1 MSVRLLLLV
10 GEFDGKD
17 SGVDKILREWTA
29 AGLLNVVAWF
39 SVTTDN
45 PHRPQV
51 TLSENGEISQA
62 PLFELLTSRIWNE
75 VNVVAVRQENLA
87 SLDKRRFES
96 ELSILHLVEKSFDA
110 HKDLEFNSFTC
121 SIGEDYGL
129 AEDAFSNL
137 WNLHLLQ
144 EPIARIDEAVA
155 AQPLWDDE
163 RHLLVALLA
172 ILAGGGFVWQFSG
185 LVAELND
192 PVSGSHRPLRV
203 GRAYLRVVSAGRLT
217 DEILSG
223 AFPASGPWSIP
234 PDVPNARS
242 VPPGSSI
249 SDSVVNALRTQGDFA
264 FKNWVAPKKEKAEKL
279 GLLAGILLFFKE
291 YVAALKGIPLSL
303 VGRVKGEI
311 EDWMQKVTFGS
322 DSSVLLKFDPLVD
335 DLHTDDLVDTIKL
348 LDLGAEIDPIGNSAP
363 WMMLQQVA
371 LGAVDG
377 GRFPSEV
384 PVPMQGSYR
393 LIYTDPTAIGPS
405 PSDGYFEITNFER
418 ELLELSESSQ
428 RIGPMDLEEARTFQ
442 LRLDA
447 LRAEMNTEVVPT
459 ITKGVT
465 AGSPKKALQK
475 GNESAVATA
484 KSKKPRFWQIRKKR
498 KLKKALKIEEAR
510 RKSEAIAETL
520 KRADKEKSEP
530 ELETA
535 PSTQE
540 VENSELDV
548 NEISQDEATTP
559 EDESTKT
566 DTVVSGSDISRHK
579 PSHPDFVPTEYIP
592 LTAFYQGQRSDLASE
607 YDAANRIYSS
617 AISSYKAA
625 KGLWSLNKSCDH
637 CGTAFDHG
645 VLYLHEPT
653 QELVHVGHICAR
665 KVLPLPDET
674 DLMQKKL
681 TALEKRWSSWLS
693 QRSGSLLW
701 RVGQS
706 IVSGLITSR
715 TELARSLAI
724 LSERPHVEKGV
735 ETVQLRFNKWT
746 RRGMFWFMMLVAASI
761 ASVVLTPLP
770 LLLFAITLTVS
781 FSGFLVRL
789 GFLARDIVRA
799 KYKLSVMMDEYER
812 TYAKA
817 RHEVG
822 EIVRLTSVRE
832 QFEDWQSV
840 IREIVHVPFGRKLGF
855 SAEKVGIEDVAR
867 PSAMVLGR
875 SQPNDEQKMQL
886 FLSARKQT
894 IHGGWLTE
902 IMDIAKEEWKK
913 DYENARMTGP
923 ADNIV
928 PESDNASSH
937 SVVGK
942 RPLSDEDVY
951 YPRTDFKRRVLSGV
965 LQEKL
970 VQRKSEQVAEDLRRT
985 SIENLLG
992 TVDVSGLG
1000 SALNGMKVEDFLSG
1014 LSTEPDEQVAFPS
1027 DLISHVHAHRRV
1039 FFPETFLP
1047 PFGSLNA
1054 EAGQLQVQPGA
1065 ELTAAAWRIELSEPL
1080 LPLDIFKGF
1089 VPRSYEGTQTEDP
1102 GEEKQSVV

>member
-10 GEFDGKD
+10 GEFDEKD
-17 SGVDKILREWTA
+17 SGIDNILREWTT
-29 AGLLNVVAWF
+29 AGLLNVVAWI
-39 SVTTDN
+39 SVSSDV
-45 PHRPQV
+45 PHRPKV
-51 TLSENGEISQA
+51 TLSENGDISSV
-62 PLFELLTSRIWNE
+62 PLFELLTSRIWSE
-75 VNVVAVRQENLA
+75 VNVVAVRQENLN
-87 SLDKRRFES
+87 SLNIERFEREVS
-96 ELSILHLVEKSFDA
+96 LLQLVNKSFEA
-110 HKDLEFNSFTC
+110 HKDLDLSSFTC
-121 SIGEDYGL
+121 SIAEESGL
-129 AEDAFSNL
+129 IEEAFSNS
-137 WNLHLLQ
+137 WDLHLLQ

-242 VPPGSSI
+242 VPPGSPI
-249 SDSVVNALRTQGDFA
+249 SDAVVNALRTQGDFS
-264 FKNWVAPKKEKAEKL
+264 FKNWVAPKKEKAQKL
-279 GLLAGILLFFKE
+279 GLFAGILLFVKE

-311 EDWMQKVTFGS
+311 EDWMQKMTFGS

-393 LIYTDPTAIGPS
+393 LVYTDPTAIGPS
-405 PSDGYFEITNFER
+405 PSDEYFEITNFER

-447 LRAEMNTEVVPT
+447 LRAEINVEGTPNNSKSGVNSSAKKSVQKEKELT
-459 ITKGVT
+459 ASATKV
-465 AGSPKKALQK
+465 
-475 GNESAVATA
+475 
-484 KSKKPRFWQIRKKR
+484 KKPRFWQIRKKR

-520 KRADKEKSEP
+520 KRADKKKAET
-530 ELETA
+530 ELETKT
-535 PSTQE
+535 PTQE
-540 VENSELDV
+540 VENSELAV
-548 NEISQDEATTP
+548 NEASEDEATTP
-559 EDESTKT
+559 EEESTKA
-566 DTVVSGSDISRHK
+566 DTVESDGNISRHK
-579 PSHPDFVPTEYIP
+579 PSHPDFVATEYIP
-592 LTAFYQGQRSDLASE
+592 LTAFYQGQRSDLTSE

-665 KVLPLPDET
+665 KVLPLPDEA
-674 DLMQKKL
+674 DLIQKKL
-681 TALEKRWSSWLS
+681 MALEKRWASWLS

-701 RVGQS
+701 RIGQS
-706 IVSGLITSR
+706 IVSALMMSR
-715 TELARSLAI
+715 TELARSLVVLA
-724 LSERPHVEKGV
+724 ERPHIEKGV
-735 ETVQLRFNKWT
+735 EQVQLRFNKWT
-746 RRGMFWFMMLVAASI
+746 RRGMFWFMMLLAASI

-770 LLLFAITLTVS
+770 LLLFAIALTVS
-781 FSGFLVRL
+781 FSGFLIRL

-799 KYKLSVMMDEYER
+799 KFNLAVMMDDYER
-812 TYAKA
+812 SYSKA

-832 QFEDWQSV
+832 QFEDWQAV

-855 SAEKVGIEDVAR
+855 ASEKVGIEDVAR
-867 PSAMVLGR
+867 PPAMVLGR

-902 IMDIAKEEWKK
+902 IMDIAKEEWKR

-923 ADNIV
+923 ADNIL
-928 PESDNASSH
+928 PESDNASSQ

-951 YPRTDFKRRVLSGV
+951 YPRTDFKLRVLSGA

-970 VQRKSEQVAEDLRRT
+970 VQRKSEQVAEDIRRT

-1000 SALNGMKVEDFLSG
+1000 SALNGMKVNEFLSG
-1014 LSTEPDEQVAFPS
+1014 LSNEPDEQVAFPS
-1027 DLISHVHAHRRV
+1027 ELISHVYAHRRV
-1039 FFPETFLP
+1039 FYPETILP
-1047 PFGSLNA
+1047 PFGSLNV

-1089 VPRSYEGTQTEDP
+1089 VPRSYEGSQAEDP
-1102 GEEKQSVV
+1102 GEEKPSVV

>member
-1 MSVRLLLLV
+1 
-10 GEFDGKD
+10 
-17 SGVDKILREWTA
+17 
-29 AGLLNVVAWF
+29 
-39 SVTTDN
+39 
-45 PHRPQV
+45 
-51 TLSENGEISQA
+51 
-62 PLFELLTSRIWNE
+62 
-75 VNVVAVRQENLA
+75 
-87 SLDKRRFES
+87 
-96 ELSILHLVEKSFDA
+96 
-110 HKDLEFNSFTC
+110 
-121 SIGEDYGL
+121 
-129 AEDAFSNL
+129 
-137 WNLHLLQ
+137 
-144 EPIARIDEAVA
+144 
-155 AQPLWDDE
+155 
-163 RHLLVALLA
+163 
-172 ILAGGGFVWQFSG
+172 
-185 LVAELND
+185 
-192 PVSGSHRPLRV
+192 
-203 GRAYLRVVSAGRLT
+203 
-217 DEILSG
+217 
-223 AFPASGPWSIP
+223 
-234 PDVPNARS
+234 
-242 VPPGSSI
+242 
-249 SDSVVNALRTQGDFA
+249 
-264 FKNWVAPKKEKAEKL
+264 
-279 GLLAGILLFFKE
+279 
-291 YVAALKGIPLSL
+291 
-303 VGRVKGEI
+303 
-311 EDWMQKVTFGS
+311 
-322 DSSVLLKFDPLVD
+322 
-335 DLHTDDLVDTIKL
+335 
-348 LDLGAEIDPIGNSAP
+348 
-363 WMMLQQVA
+363 
-371 LGAVDG
+371 
-377 GRFPSEV
+377 
-384 PVPMQGSYR
+384 
-393 LIYTDPTAIGPS
+393 
-405 PSDGYFEITNFER
+405 
-418 ELLELSESSQ
+418 
-428 RIGPMDLEEARTFQ
+428 
-442 LRLDA
+442 
-447 LRAEMNTEVVPT
+447 
-459 ITKGVT
+459 
-465 AGSPKKALQK
+465 
-475 GNESAVATA
+475 
-484 KSKKPRFWQIRKKR
+484 
-498 KLKKALKIEEAR
+498 
-510 RKSEAIAETL
+510 
-520 KRADKEKSEP
+520 
-530 ELETA
+530 
-535 PSTQE
+535 
-540 VENSELDV
+540 
-548 NEISQDEATTP
+548 
-559 EDESTKT
+559 
-566 DTVVSGSDISRHK
+566 
-579 PSHPDFVPTEYIP
+579 
-592 LTAFYQGQRSDLASE
+592 
-607 YDAANRIYSS
+607 
-617 AISSYKAA
+617 
-625 KGLWSLNKSCDH
+625 
-637 CGTAFDHG
+637 
-645 VLYLHEPT
+645 
-653 QELVHVGHICAR
+653 
-665 KVLPLPDET
+665 
-674 DLMQKKL
+674 
-681 TALEKRWSSWLS
+681 
-693 QRSGSLLW
+693 
-701 RVGQS
+701 
-706 IVSGLITSR
+706 
-715 TELARSLAI
+715 
-724 LSERPHVEKGV
+724 
-735 ETVQLRFNKWT
+735 
-746 RRGMFWFMMLVAASI
+746 MFWFMMLVAASI

-1000 SALNGMKVEDFLSG
+1000 SALNGMKVEEFLSG

-1089 VPRSYEGTQTEDP
+1089 VPRSYEGTQMEDP